1 MGDQV
6 WYRNIS
12 LLNNFEC
19 PIEIDNNE
27 YALLY
32 DFYLEFLSF
41 PGISMKK
48 TVQRHDKDQYI
59 QEIASV
65 SSRHN

>member
-6 WYRNIS
+6 WYRNIA
-12 LLNNFEC
+12 LLSNFES
-19 PIEIDNNE
+19 PIEIENNE

-41 PGISMKK
+41 PGISMKR
-48 TVQRHDKDQYI
+48 TVQRYDKHQSI
-59 QEIASV
+59 QEIASD
-65 SSRHN
+65 SSRRN